1 MLVAKIL
8 RSTRNVRKST
18 MGLKLGADVRTQ
30 NEGCQNPRTGSDV
43 LKNTYVSF
51 PTAIYYAVCDRVRRW
66 VVHPLCDCDCDSYSL
81 HRKESQLDSHKG
93 PFPSSVGINAVI
105 TLQ

>member
-30 NEGCQNPRTGSDV
+30 NEGCQNPRTGTDV

-51 PTAIYYAVCDRVRRW
+51 PPAIYYAIAVAIVF
-66 VVHPLCDCDCDSYSL
+66 VGGLCTHFAIVIAIPIHSIEKNHNWIRIRAL
-81 HRKESQLDSHKG
+81 FHQA
-93 PFPSSVGINAVI
+93 SVSM
-105 TLQ
+105 L